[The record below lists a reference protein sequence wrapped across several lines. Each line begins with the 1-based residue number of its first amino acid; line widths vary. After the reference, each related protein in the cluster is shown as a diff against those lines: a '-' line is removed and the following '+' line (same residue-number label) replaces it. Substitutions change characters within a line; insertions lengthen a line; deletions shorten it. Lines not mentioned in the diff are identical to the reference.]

1 MRFVVVICI
10 CCLKSL
16 QKDICNTDFF
26 SSFAFEY
33 RLNRFMFRV
42 AGGSEFF
49 FEWFIIKFKGLWKIK
64 NVRLV

>member
-10 CCLKSL
+10 SCLKSL

-33 RLNRFMFRV
+33 RLNRFVFRV
-42 AGGSEFF
+42 AGGSAFF
-49 FEWFIIKFKGLWKIK
+49 RM
-64 NVRLV
+64 VYH

>member
-1 MRFVVVICI
+1 VRFVVVICI

-49 FEWFIIKFKGLWKIK
+49 LNGLSLNSK
-64 NVRLV
+64 VYGR

>member
-1 MRFVVVICI
+1 MRFVAVICI

-42 AGGSEFF
+42 AGGSAFF
-49 FEWFIIKFKGLWKIK
+49 SNGLSLNSK
-64 NVRLV
+64 VYGR